1 MKNRL
6 TIYVLIL
13 IALFV
18 FLSNKLVHAEDEKD
32 RLLVIPL
39 KAQKGIDQEE
49 AILLTD
55 ILSVEIH
62 RSGRFTILNRDDMK
76 AILDEK
82 EFELVMGCDDNVCL
96 LENVE
101 KLAVNKLIA
110 GNIGKLGN
118 KYIVTIRLI
127 NEDGENEAME
137 RESCD
142 CALSELDRTIEKIS
156 YKFLKHLDGEVLPG
170 DSIVVDD
177 EPGEVDRVVDVVR
190 SDTGH
195 QNDRRN
201 LAEVRDEWSEWQNNM
216 TSAYNESLRRDSD
229 ARLSIREKARGWKQL
244 IKDYRQDNPYS
255 TEDDRIRRHAKLR
268 LKEYMRLAGKTDKLR
283 RPDKPR
289 RPPKLSRHPR
299 PPKDNKKW

>member
-1 MKNRL
+1 MKKYL
-6 TIYVLIL
+6 PYIL

-18 FLSNKLVHAEDEKD
+18 ILSNKIVHAEDERD

-55 ILSVEIH
+55 VLSVEIY

-76 AILDEK
+76 AVLTEK
-82 EFELVMGCDDNVCL
+82 EFELAMGCDDNVCL

-110 GNIGKLGN
+110 GNIGKLGE
-118 KYIVTIRLI
+118 KYIITIRLI

-137 RESCD
+137 RESCE
-142 CALSELDRTIEKIS
+142 CTLSELDRTIEKIA
-156 YKFLKHLDGEVLPG
+156 YKFLKHLDGEVLPE
-170 DSIVVDD
+170 DSIVV
-177 EPGEVDRVVDVVR
+177 ESETGEVDRVVGTVK
-190 SDTGH
+190 SDMGQ

-201 LAEVRDEWSEWQNNM
+201 LAEVRDEWSKWQDDM
-216 TSAYNESLRRDSD
+216 TFAYNEALRMDND
-229 ARLSIREKARGWKQL
+229 TRLSIREKARGWKRL
-244 IKDYRQDNPYS
+244 IKDFRQDNPYS

-268 LKEYMRLAGKTDKLR
+268 LKEYVRLAGSTDKLR
-283 RPDKPR
+283 KIDKPR
-289 RPPKLSRHPR
+289 RRPKPPRHQIPPR
-299 PPKDNKKW
+299 VKRRW